1 VSRRTIRAAPPGWE
15 SLTESERKL
24 IPLVVEGLTNRA
36 IADRLYVSVHTVNT
50 HMKHIFT
57 KLGINTRVELT
68 RLVVGRGGIANGADW
83 AALAAAG
90 ARRRG
95 SREWAMPAPA
105 VAVMLVATA

>member
-1 VSRRTIRAAPPGWE
+1 MRNHTAGPQGLG

-57 KLGINTRVELT
+57 KLGINSRVELT
-68 RLVVGRGGIANGADW
+68 RLAIERAISADGAD
-83 AALAAAG
+83 
-90 ARRRG
+90 
-95 SREWAMPAPA
+95 
-105 VAVMLVATA
+105 